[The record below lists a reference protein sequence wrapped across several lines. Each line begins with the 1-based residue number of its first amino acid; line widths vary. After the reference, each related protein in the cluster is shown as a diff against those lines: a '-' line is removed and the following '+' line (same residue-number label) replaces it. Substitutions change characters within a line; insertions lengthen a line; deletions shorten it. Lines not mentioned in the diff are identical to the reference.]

1 MKDTVFQEILKPI
14 RVDLIKKCVNIFNSD
29 YAYETFKT
37 YEHLQTMIYVHLNQI
52 SSLRTLEAAI
62 NNQDLGFS
70 TKICRS
76 TLSDANKKRKADCFL
91 WLLEELLTLLPKK
104 QKNEFSKI
112 VRALDSSPIQLK
124 GYGYE
129 WARQNATNRCEGLK
143 LHVEYDLGLECPTRV
158 QLSYP
163 NFNDS
168 SMGKTWPIE
177 KDVIYVF
184 DKGYCDYDWWWS
196 INQKDAFFVS
206 RLKINAAIQI
216 QQQFEVKEYSSIL
229 EDGLFNFSNPK
240 PRGGKKNLYTSLA
253 RRITVQREGKEPLI
267 LVTNLLEQSA
277 EMIAQLYKSRWE
289 IELFFKWIKQRL
301 KIKKFLGKSENAV
314 KIQLITAIIAYLL
327 IFLFKMYHV
336 ESWPLYLVLVW
347 IKSNLDKPLLRA
359 TRNLYLMSR
368 PPGINKIIPLQEVQG
383 FTGQ

>member
-1 MKDTVFQEILKPI
+1 MKDTVFQEIIKPI
-14 RVDLIKKCVNIFNSD
+14 TTDLLKECITIFKSD
-29 YAYETFKT
+29 YDYEKFKT
-37 YEHLQTMIYVHLNQI
+37 YEHLQSMLYVHLNQI

-62 NNQDLGFS
+62 NSQDLGLS

-76 TLSDANKKRKADCFL
+76 TLSDANRRRKADCFL
-91 WLLEELLTLLPKK
+91 WILEQLLERLPKK

-112 VRALDSSPIQLK
+112 VRVLDSSPIQLK

-129 WARQNATNRCEGLK
+129 WAKHNATHRCEGLK
-143 LHVEYDLGLECPTRV
+143 LHVEYDLGLESPTRV
-158 QLSYP
+158 ALSFP

-168 SMGKTWPIE
+168 SMGKQWPIE
-177 KDVIYVF
+177 TDIIYVF

-196 INQKDAFFVS
+196 IHQKKAFFVS
-206 RLKINAAIQI
+206 RLKVNAAISIEQK
-216 QQQFEVKEYSSIL
+216 FETNENSPIL
-229 EDGLFNFSNPK
+229 EDDLFRFSNPK

-253 RRITVQREGKEPLI
+253 RRISVQREDKDPLI
-267 LVTNLLEQSA
+267 LVTNLLDEPA

-327 IFLFKMYHV
+327 VFLFKN
-336 ESWPLYLVLVW
+336 SRNQTTPLYLMLVW
-347 IKSNLDKPLLRA
+347 IKCNLEKPVPVNAFYLDKKPMSPEVPLLLE
-359 TRNLYLMSR
+359 T
-368 PPGINKIIPLQEVQG
+368 K
-383 FTGQ
+383 T